1 MRNRGGLQGG
11 TWWRAVRPASR
22 RRATAWR
29 CQTAGRALGRD
40 RLSPAR
46 TGPGH
51 GMRGTGSPVVLA
63 LHTSFF
69 DVARCALSA
78 AGGRHI
84 QGHSAIRHWWWGR
97 GCRPGVAALRE
108 VIILRTFSPRAARP
122 AQQNRGITPILT
134 APEAVGRLKG
144 AWDDHFSRSA
154 AESVIQSVIGMPGSG
169 PAGAAAGSCGPVS
182 SRNVNVPSQHQ
193 RTFLPSFWG

>member
-84 QGHSAIRHWWWGR
+84 QGHFAIRHWWWGR

-122 AQQNRGITPILT
+122 AQQNRGITPIL
-134 APEAVGRLKG
+134 AVPEAVGRLKG
-144 AWDDHFSRSA
+144 AWDDHFSR
-154 AESVIQSVIGMPGSG
+154 PGVGRRGVRLRS
-169 PAGAAAGSCGPVS
+169 AGAGAGSCEPVS
-182 SRNVNVPSQHQ
+182 SRNVNVPFQHE